1 MCPHTARLGS
11 AGCSY
16 PLLNHCVAEH
26 NSRVQSAHDRGCVT
40 GEHAAGKSP
49 TTKTS
54 QAACQGDGFDDLARR
69 IETDRQSSTSRKSLC
84 LYSEFVYYI
93 RLCRVMFKSSSSV
106 RSR

>member
-26 NSRVQSAHDRGCVT
+26 NSRVQSAHERGCVT

-84 LYSEFVYYI
+84 LSGPLTTSL
-93 RLCRVMFKSSSSV
+93 RLSGVRVPASAS
-106 RSR
+106 